1 MEWHHKAPYRK
12 KNKAKMPEKL
22 ALSDGEVIILGGSK
36 KPRIEW
42 GARAGGLR
50 VSRCFNPQP
59 DLDNANVGSDICV
72 QRDAF
77 CISFLYEAMS

>member
-1 MEWHHKAPYRK
+1 MRINTSRRRCSGLRLLSRKFVSKNARKQWNWHHKAPYRK

-50 VSRCFNPQP
+50 VSGCFNP
-59 DLDNANVGSDICV
+59 
-72 QRDAF
+72 
-77 CISFLYEAMS
+77 

>member
-42 GARAGGLR
+42 GARAGRAENGLYSQIGH
-50 VSRCFNPQP
+50 SR
-59 DLDNANVGSDICV
+59 
-72 QRDAF
+72 
-77 CISFLYEAMS
+77 

>member
-36 KPRIEW
+36 KPRTEW
-42 GARAGGLR
+42 GARAGGLT
-50 VSRCFNPQP
+50 VSRCFNP
-59 DLDNANVGSDICV
+59 
-72 QRDAF
+72 
-77 CISFLYEAMS
+77 